1 MNIMNLL
8 RFTLYL
14 AFWMLCPVLVAGQV
28 SLLISDTTITA
39 NNEHEIPISIELSE
53 EDSVLGFNAT
63 FEFDINHLNYVS
75 FNTENTISDSLLVFV
90 NQKENQILL
99 SLSSVHPIKTG
110 GELIK
115 IVFNPGSESVSTF
128 SNLEFR
134 VNEEKRVSGTTEGII
149 NSITSPIVLSV
160 SGDTAEVRNNILL
173 EFALTGLKGRELSS
187 FDFLIEYQNTKFD
200 FVAFEIDQ
208 DLPASNYVVVPEII
222 SDSLIRVRGN
232 SSTPVSEDFAI
243 GRIQLFAKEEGEFS
257 VDIIEASI
265 NDGEIEVDLDLRPI
279 LLTEDKTAPETPSNI
294 EIKFSEDTQSA
305 IVEVTWDSVSSS
317 DLKEYIITRE
327 FNTEERVL
335 RSTSNTASDTLLLS
349 GIYKY
354 VVQAADK
361 SGNVSAKSEA
371 VEITITSVSNEFD
384 LSVPKGF
391 TLLQNYPNPFNPSST
406 IKFGIP
412 EGAIVKLEVY
422 NMLGQKVKTLVD
434 ERKSAGFHTVTF
446 DATNLTSGMYIYRI
460 KTIGFVQ
467 VKKMMLVK

>member
-1 MNIMNLL
+1 MNLL

-90 NQKENQILL
+90 NQKGNQILL

-134 VNEEKRVSGTTEGII
+134 VNEEKRVSGTAEGII

-173 EFALTGLKGRELSS
+173 DFALTGLKGRELSS

-265 NDGEIEVDLDLRPI
+265 NDGEIEVDLDLRSI
-279 LLTEDKTAPETPSNI
+279 SITEDKTAPDRPLNLNVV
-294 EIKFSEDTQSA
+294 FSETEESGVVDIS
-305 IVEVTWDSVSSS
+305 WDSVSAT
-317 DLKEYIITRE
+317 DLKEYVLTRDLRGEIISIFSE
-327 FNTEERVL
+327 LNNVQ
-335 RSTSNTASDTLLLS
+335 DTLILS
-349 GIYKY
+349 GTYIYF
-354 VVQAADK
+354 VQAIDE
-361 SGNVSAKSEA
+361 SGNLSELSDSKE
-371 VEITITSVSNEFD
+371 VTITSVSTETVD
-384 LSVPKGF
+384 ESLPTSYSLS
-391 TLLQNYPNPFNPSST
+391 QNFPNPFNPTTT
-406 IKFGIP
+406 ISFGLP
-412 EGAIVKLEVY
+412 ETADVKVEIY
-422 NMLGQKVKTLVD
+422 NALGQKVSTLV
-434 ERKSAGFHTVTF
+434 AGKFNAGWNKINF
-446 DATNLTSGMYIYRI
+446 DASGFSSGLYIYRLI
-460 KTIGFVQ
+460 TPTRSIT
-467 VKKMMLVK
+467 KKMTLIK